1 MELQLW
7 EVVRFRERQIG
18 PFLLWGVKS
27 MAAVSRADAV
37 WEGDLPT
44 GKGRVKV
51 ASGTFDEFPV
61 TWASRAE
68 RHPGATSPE
77 ELLAA
82 AHAACYSM
90 AFSNGLSK
98 AGHKVEEL
106 NTTAEVEFV
115 PGTGI
120 TSSTLTVRGRVAG
133 IDDAEFQ
140 RLAEEAK
147 EGCPVSK
154 ALHGNVK
161 LSVDA
166 RLEQ

>member
-1 MELQLW
+1 
-7 EVVRFRERQIG
+7 
-18 PFLLWGVKS
+18 

-37 WEGDLPT
+37 WEGDLAS

-51 ASGTFDEFPV
+51 ASGTFNEFPV

-68 RHPGATSPE
+68 RSHETTSPE

-98 AGHKVEEL
+98 AGHKVERL
-106 NTTAEVEFV
+106 NTTAEVEYV

-120 TSSTLTVRGRVAG
+120 TTVTLTTVGHVHG
-133 IDDAEFQ
+133 IDPAEFQ
-140 RLAEEAK
+140 KEAEAAK
-147 EGCPVSK
+147 DGCPVSK
-154 ALHGNVK
+154 ALHGNVTLK
-161 LSVDA
+161 LIA
-166 RLEQ
+166 RLDLEHH

>member
-1 MELQLW
+1 
-7 EVVRFRERQIG
+7 
-18 PFLLWGVKS
+18 

-37 WEGDLPT
+37 WEGDLAT

-51 ASGTFDEFPV
+51 ASGTFNEFPV

-68 RHPGATSPE
+68 RSKGTTSPE

-98 AGHKVEEL
+98 AGHKPERL

-120 TSSTLTVRGRVAG
+120 TTITLTTVGHIHG
-133 IDDAEFQ
+133 IDDAEFKQ
-140 RLAEEAK
+140 LAEEAK

-154 ALHGNVK
+154 ALHGNVTLK
-161 LSVDA
+161 LNA
-166 RLEQ
+166 RLDLEHHH